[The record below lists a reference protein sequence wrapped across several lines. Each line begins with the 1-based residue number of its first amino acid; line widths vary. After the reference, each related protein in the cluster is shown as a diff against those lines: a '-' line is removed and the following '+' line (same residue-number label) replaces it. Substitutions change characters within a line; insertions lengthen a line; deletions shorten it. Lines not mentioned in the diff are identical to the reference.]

1 MASVQKRGDKW
12 RLIAYLGYNELGNQ
26 IRKIK
31 HIPMQGTS
39 KIEATRLANKF
50 EADLVKRGKA
60 TSIQTINNIIEY
72 WWEHYGNSQSPTT
85 IERNKILFKRI
96 KALLGH
102 IRANKLSA
110 KHIHLFIEALK
121 KKNARLDGKGDL
133 SSRSISMHYK
143 LLSSV
148 LNKAVRWGLID
159 ENPCLR
165 VDAPKEKTKPQ
176 PILQENDL
184 AKFLNL
190 LMTKASLKHR
200 TFFLLAFTDGLRR
213 SEICGLD
220 EQHIDFENG
229 TFKIVQTAV
238 TVNNKIVIK
247 EDTKTASSS
256 TTMHFSPITLK
267 ILKEYIAERKQI
279 EKALGFKHSTLVF
292 SNPDGTP
299 ITMDSYLKWLHRFL
313 NKHELPKVNI
323 QGFRKMAIT
332 YAMQKVNLKE
342 ASQFGRHSNI
352 GTTAKYYAEVL
363 QSRMATPTNYLDDIV
378 QNAIESEGKNI
389 N

>member
-60 TSIQTINNIIEY
+60 TSVQTINNIIEY

-96 KALLGH
+96 KPLLGH
-102 IRANKLSA
+102 IRSNKLGA
-110 KHIHLFIEALK
+110 KHIHLFIEALQNEK
-121 KKNARLDGKGDL
+121 ARFDGKGKL
-133 SSRSISMHYK
+133 SSRTISMHFK

-165 VDAPKEKTKPQ
+165 VDAPKQTTKPQ
-176 PILQENDL
+176 PILQENEL
-184 AKFLNL
+184 ARFLYL
-190 LMTKASLKHR
+190 LMTTAALR
-200 TFFLLAFTDGLRR
+200 YQAFFLLAFTDGLRR

-220 EQHIDFENG
+220 ERYINFNNN
-229 TFKIVQTAV
+229 TLKIVQTAV
-238 TVNNKIVIK
+238 VANGKIVFK
-247 EDTKTASSS
+247 EETKTEQSSAI
-256 TTMHFSPITLK
+256 MHISPITMKVLK
-267 ILKEYIAERKQI
+267 KYINEKVAAEKMF
-279 EKALGFKHSTLVF
+279 GFNHNTTVF
-292 SNPDGTP
+292 THFTSEPINPARFT
-299 ITMDSYLKWLHRFL
+299 KWLHSFL
-313 NKHELPKVNI
+313 EKHNLPKVNV

-352 GTTAKYYAEVL
+352 GTTAKYYADVL
-363 QSRMATPTNYLDDIV
+363 ESRSATATNYLDDLV
-378 QNAIESEGKNI
+378 QNAIDSEGENL